1 MASELVWE
9 IWCVQGIAGF
19 EGFIIKRRLHL
30 HNTWDP
36 HSSTFT
42 VLNSEKSGCHSFFTC
57 CQCLFFPPSLINYF
71 LHICFFLWGFVSW
84 PYCQRLL
91 DCNMPCIRISKA
103 LHSIGKHKRVLHVLW
118 NNKRKQRKRACSSL
132 PCYFE
137 HMLKMLTNSNTAT
150 QSSHNKEL

>member
-9 IWCVQGIAGF
+9 IWCAEGIVGF

-36 HSSTFT
+36 HSSSFV
-42 VLNSEKSGCHSFFTC
+42 VLNSEKVWVSQLYDMLPMPFF
-57 CQCLFFPPSLINYF
+57 FPSLISYF
-71 LHICFFLWGFVSW
+71 LHIRFFLWGLVSW

-91 DCNMPCIRISKA
+91 DSNMPCIRITKA
-103 LHSIGKHKRVLHVLW
+103 LHSIGKHERVLHVLW
-118 NNKRKQRKRACSSL
+118 NNKRKQRKRSCSSL

-137 HMLKMLTNSNTAT
+137 HMLKMLTGWNTAT